1 MSFQHSD
8 MEKFID
14 ILQNNISRMA
24 QNSAQCKT
32 WCLALTSALI
42 ALSIDKIGCSKELIW
57 LVLLPPVM
65 FWFLDAY
72 YLQLE
77 TAFRDIYDDF
87 IIECKAAGNDQVP
100 DITYQIKIKGSIK
113 KSIKKM
119 FTISVLPFYGLQILI
134 ISFFIFG
141 GK

>member
-24 QNSAQCKT
+24 QNSAQCKN

-42 ALSIDKIGCSKELIW
+42 VLSIDRSSCSKELIW
-57 LVLLPPVM
+57 LILLPSVM

-77 TAFRDIYDDF
+77 TAFRDIYDSF
-87 IIECKAAGNDQVP
+87 IVDCKEADKDQVP
-100 DITYQIKIKGSIK
+100 DTTYQIKIKGSIR
-113 KSIKKM
+113 KSIIKM
-119 FTISVLPFYGLQILI
+119 LTISVWPFYLPQILI
-134 ISFFIFG
+134 ISFFVFG